1 MVRFLNRI
9 KEQNDVAH
17 PNTPYA
23 GLTQCYEGE
32 GCRNRC
38 ESILIVSSQ
47 WSIISLSMGTV
58 LGATIGRSEEVNRKY
73 LSTTV
78 HLCTCVPV
86 ATLVYQCAP
95 AVHLCPPVINQA
107 LDLRHLLPP
116 APPLYSSSGKAG
128 PPSMQ
133 SKQAKQALADRL

>member
-9 KEQNDVAH
+9 KEQKD
-17 PNTPYA
+17 PNTPHA
-23 GLTQCYEGE
+23 GLTQCCEGE

-78 HLCTCVPV
+78 HMCTCGHPCVPV
-86 ATLVYQCAP
+86 CTCSAP
-95 AVHLCPPVINQA
+95 
-107 LDLRHLLPP
+107 LPTCDK
-116 APPLYSSSGKAG
+116 SGFG
-128 PPSMQ
+128 PPPPFAPGHPTLFFFRESWP
-133 SKQAKQALADRL
+133 SLYAIKTS

>member
-1 MVRFLNRI
+1 MVRFLNRV
-9 KEQNDVAH
+9 KEQKDIAP
-17 PNTPYA
+17 PNTPHA
-23 GLTQCYEGE
+23 GLTQCCEGE

-78 HLCTCVPV
+78 HLCTCGHPGVPV
-86 ATLVYQCAP
+86 CTCS
-95 AVHLCPPVINQA
+95 
-107 LDLRHLLPP
+107 
-116 APPLYSSSGKAG
+116 APPSPTCDKSGFG
-128 PPSMQ
+128 PPPPFAPGPPTLFFFRESWP
-133 SKQAKQALADRL
+133 SLYAIKTS

>member
-9 KEQNDVAH
+9 KEQKD
-17 PNTPYA
+17 PNTPHA

-86 ATLVYQCAP
+86 YLWPPLCTS
-95 AVHLCPPVINQA
+95 VHLQCTFA
-107 LDLRHLLPP
+107 HL
-116 APPLYSSSGKAG
+116 
-128 PPSMQ
+128 
-133 SKQAKQALADRL
+133 